1 MQFSFQSI
9 GRTLQ
14 LHLSL
19 TEEEEAIIRHRSLH
33 SYVFD
38 LAPGYLP
45 HFHMYKLALVA
56 SLGAFIVSLP
66 LSIIGSIANSQMLAL
81 VGALM
86 LLGSPCVFAF
96 AVWNMWAQRHISE
109 NKLTLGYIL
118 DHRSLGIKTPD
129 PKQIPTVEHNIL
141 RRLENLKT
149 FLVQTHDLVQ
159 KRTFEL

>member
-14 LHLSL
+14 LNLSL

-38 LAPGYLP
+38 IAPGYLP
-45 HFHMYKLALVA
+45 HFHMHKLLLVA
-56 SLGAFIVSLP
+56 SVGAFVVSIP
-66 LSIIGSIANSQMLAL
+66 LSIIGSIASSDVLSL
-81 VGALM
+81 VSALM
-86 LLGSPCVFAF
+86 LLGSPCAF
-96 AVWNMWAQRHISE
+96 AYAIWNMWAQRHITES
-109 NKLTLGYIL
+109 KLTLGYIL
-118 DHRSLGIKTPD
+118 DHRSLTIKTPD

-141 RRLENLKT
+141 RRLEYLKT

>member
-14 LHLSL
+14 LHLTL

-38 LAPGYLP
+38 IAPGCLP
-45 HFHMYKLALVA
+45 HVHMYKLVLVA
-56 SLGAFIVSLP
+56 SVAAFILSIP
-66 LSIIGSIANSQMLAL
+66 LSIISSIANNQVLGLFS
-81 VGALM
+81 GLM
-86 LLGSPCVFAF
+86 LIGSPCAF
-96 AVWNMWAQRHISE
+96 AYAVWSMWAQRHISE
-109 NKLTLGYIL
+109 SKLTLGYIL
-118 DHRSLGIKTPD
+118 DHRSLTINTPD
-129 PKQIPTVEHNIL
+129 PKQLPIVENNIL

>member
-14 LHLSL
+14 LHITL
-19 TEEEEAIIRHRSLH
+19 TEEEEAIIRRRSLR

-38 LAPGYLP
+38 ISPGYLP
-45 HFHMYKLALVA
+45 HFHTNKLLLVGSSA
-56 SLGAFIVSLP
+56 TFIVSFFLM
-66 LSIIGSIANSQMLAL
+66 LISAMANSIAFGGIGFLAFIL
-81 VGALM
+81 
-86 LLGSPCVFAF
+86 SPCAF
-96 AVWNMWAQRHISE
+96 AYAVWTMFAQRNISD
-109 NKLTLGYIL
+109 NKLTLGYML
-118 DHRSLGIKTPD
+118 EHRKLTINTPD
-129 PKQIPTVEHNIL
+129 PKQIPTVENNIL